1 MAHDI
6 QFADGATPFS
16 QTQQFHDIKN
26 AAHEHLLTRIEELGA
41 EFGRWSRQAINQ
53 FVDLEIDSFVR
64 LRRIPLNENEV
75 RAIAEALTK
84 ELAGFGPI
92 EDLLADPH
100 VEDIL
105 INGYS
110 DVYVSKHGILTKLPV
125 RFTDNAHL
133 LRIVRRILAPIGRR
147 LDESN
152 PMVDARLPDG
162 GRVNVVIE
170 PLSIDGPVVSI
181 RKFRKDPL
189 KPADLLA
196 NGTFN
201 DEIGALLEAAV
212 VARCNILV
220 SGGTSSGKT
229 SLLNALAF
237 HIPGIE
243 RVVTIEDT
251 AELSLNHPHVV
262 RLESRPGGFDGTG
275 VVSIRDL
282 LRNTLR
288 MRPDRIIVGEVRGGE
303 VLEMMQA
310 MNTGHDGSMG
320 TIHASS
326 PRECLYRLEML
337 AGFAGFQGTE
347 SSLRR
352 QIANA
357 VDFIVQIGRLSNGRR
372 RILSVTEV
380 TGLSDKHHRDA
391 GALPLRAARE
401 RGRRRDRRVGIARH
415 PSAFAEARAL
425 QAGTVGR
432 RLRRRRAVRARRRL
446 QCLARRS
453 GRSRSRCC
461 ASPGRSRYGG
471 AARRTGSARMRRAT
485 STAGSSPARARAR
498 SRRCRPRPSPSARRP
513 CRPRA
518 RRAARARRSPPKGSR
533 AGVSARPTHG

>member
-1 MAHDI
+1 MVQDFSKDIAFSNDLAEDAVAFAH
-6 QFADGATPFS
+6 S
-16 QTQQFHDIKN
+16 QQFQDVAS

-41 EFGRWSRQAINQ
+41 EFGRWSRQAIQQ
-53 FVDLEIDSFVR
+53 FVDLEMDSFVR
-64 LRRIPLNENEV
+64 LRRIPLNESEV
-75 RAIAEALTK
+75 RLVAAALTK

-92 EDLLADPH
+92 EDLLADAA

-110 DVYVSKHGILTKLPV
+110 DVYVSRHGMLEKIPV
-125 RFTDNAHL
+125 RFVDNAHL

-162 GRVNVVIE
+162 GRLNVVIE

-181 RKFRKDPL
+181 RKFRRDPL
-189 KPADLLA
+189 RPDDLLA
-196 NGTFN
+196 NSTFN
-201 DEIGALLEAAV
+201 QEISSLLEAAV
-212 VARCNILV
+212 EARCNVLV

-237 HIPGIE
+237 FIPKHE

-262 RLESRPGGFDGTG
+262 RLESRPGGFDGAG

-303 VLEMMQA
+303 VLEMLQA

-320 TIHASS
+320 TVHASS

-347 SSLRR
+347 ASLRR

-357 VDFIVQIGRLSNGRR
+357 IDFIVQIGRLSNGKR

-380 TGLSDKHHRDA
+380 TGLSDNIIAMQELYRYDPVADA
-391 GALPLRAARE
+391 NGE
-401 RGRRRDRRVGIARH
+401 ETDRWTSLGIH
-415 PSAFAEARAL
+415 PSSPKLAKYRQALGASLAE
-425 QAGTVGR
+425 GFGK
-432 RLRRRRAVRARRRL
+432 
-446 QCLARRS
+446 S
-453 GRSRSRCC
+453 G
-461 ASPGRSRYGG
+461 GG
-471 AARRTGSARMRRAT
+471 GFGGFGGGFR
-485 STAGSSPARARAR
+485 
-498 SRRCRPRPSPSARRP
+498 
-513 CRPRA
+513 
-518 RRAARARRSPPKGSR
+518 
-533 AGVSARPTHG
+533 V